1 MDITELIR
9 ELKEQRR
16 RVERTIAALEAIWDI
31 QANAEPRS
39 DGKPTSVRRGRKAM
53 PEPERQEVS
62 KRMKEYWA
70 AWRRERAAQR
80 RRGGGGGAAAGA
92 GSGG

>member
-16 RVERTIAALEAIWDI
+16 RVERTIAALEAIWGV
-31 QANAEPRS
+31 QGTAGQSPYAPP
-39 DGKPTSVRRGRKAM
+39 PTARRGRKAM

-62 KRMKEYWA
+62 RRMKEYWA
-70 AWRRERAAQR
+70 VWRRERAAQR